1 MKKIFVALVV
11 LLAVSHQPAS
21 AQTPKTG
28 GRLIFA
34 LEADV
39 STMNPFVR
47 MLSTDE
53 LMRSLMY
60 ETLFNHDLKEKIVP
74 ALGESWTISKD
85 GLEYVIRLRQGV
97 KFHNG
102 EELTAEDV
110 KWSAEYAMDPKNGA
124 TGFGLLK
131 PVESITVLDKSRIR
145 FKLKEPTAPFLSSLA
160 SIRTFVVVPKNSVPV
175 GAKTVPAY
183 PPGTGPFG
191 FKAWETG
198 VQTVLVRH
206 KDYWQKGL
214 PYLDEVVF
222 KPVED
227 ATVRLSSLRAG
238 DVHIIERTPYSFVGK
253 IKSGELGAIRVV
265 EAKSAG
271 FKRLIFNVLQPP
283 FDNRALRLAVAHAID
298 KKQYLQGA
306 FWGFGSPVDQR
317 YPAGSAWFVKMAERP
332 RDVTKVKA
340 MLKEAGI
347 GDVETELL
355 GQQGDESEQQILQQQ
370 LSSAGVKM
378 KVKLMEYGSYVEKQ
392 NQRDWQM
399 IIFGGRMQPDPHLI
413 YGVEYSCDEAEQ
425 AKAKRSTRNLAGYC
439 NKEVDK
445 LISEAGRITDPKKR
459 YDLYVKAIRQ
469 IGDDVVEIPLGFYPR
484 FYAHSDKVK
493 GFVSEDTGSINGTQF
508 GIVKTWL
515 DR

>member
-1 MKKIFVALVV
+1 MKKIFAALVV
-11 LLAVSHQPAS
+11 LLLAHHSVG
-21 AQTPKTG
+21 AQTPKPG
-28 GRLIFA
+28 GKIVFA

-60 ETLFNHDLKEKIVP
+60 ETLFNFDLKEKIVP
-74 ALGESWTISKD
+74 SLGESWTISKD
-85 GLEYVIRLRQGV
+85 GLEYIVKLRQGV

-102 EELTAEDV
+102 QEVTPDDV
-110 KWSAEYAMDPKNGA
+110 KWSVEYAMDAKNGA
-124 TGFGLLK
+124 SGFSLLK
-131 PVESITVLDKSRIR
+131 PVESITVVDKTQIR
-145 FKLKEPTAPFLSSLA
+145 FKLKEATAPFLSTLA
-160 SIRTFVVVPKNSVPV
+160 SIRGFIVVPKNSVPQ
-175 GAKTVPAY
+175 GAKTIPAF
-183 PPGTGPFG
+183 PPGTGPFA

-238 DVHIIERTPYSFVGK
+238 DVQIIERTPYTFVAK
-253 IKSGELGAIRVV
+253 IKSGELGPIRVV

-271 FKRLIFNVLQPP
+271 FKRLIFNVQQPP
-283 FDNRALRLAVAHAID
+283 FDNPALRLAVAHAID

-306 FWGFGSPVDQR
+306 FWSFGSPVDQR
-317 YPAGSAWFVKMAERP
+317 YPAGTAWFVKMPERV
-332 RDVTKVKA
+332 RDVAKVKA
-340 MLKEAGI
+340 AFKDAGVSDI
-347 GDVETELL
+347 EIELL
-355 GQQGDESEQQILQQQ
+355 GQQGDETEQQILQQQ
-370 LSSAGVKM
+370 LSSAGIKT
-378 KVKLMEYGSYVEKQ
+378 KIRLMEYGSYVERQ
-392 NQRDWQM
+392 TQRDWQM

-413 YGVEYSCDEAEQ
+413 YGVEYTCAEAEQ

-445 LISEAGRITDPKKR
+445 LIAEAGRITDSKKR
-459 YDLYVKAIRQ
+459 YELYAKVIRQ
-469 IGDDVVEIPLGFYPR
+469 IGDDVIEVTLGFYPR
-484 FYAHSDKVK
+484 FYALSDKVK
-493 GFVSEDTGSINGTQF
+493 DFVPDDTGSINGTQF

-515 DR
+515 ER